1 MGFRKALS
9 ATVLATAMA
18 LVILLVAGCGGGGEG
33 GVGTGGDAGTKPATG
48 GKATA
53 AQAYSHCRA
62 EVEKLVSSGGMFS
75 QVVGR
80 NVDLEGKAETWDF
93 IVLGPEKEGT
103 SISEHHI
110 AWNRGKLET
119 GTYHADTLGYEGS
132 PEYSYLFYAIEE
144 GWLDSPRIAE
154 AYVKKYPEKGI
165 TETLDMRLRYYD
177 DPSLGIEGTV
187 WNVAWELSKTRAL
200 FDAASGEF
208 LGEET

>member
-1 MGFRKALS
+1 MRFRKALS
-9 ATVLATAMA
+9 ATALAAALA
-18 LVILLVAGCGGGGEG
+18 LVLLLIAGCGGGGEG
-33 GVGTGGDAGTKPATG
+33 GGATGGDAATKPAVG

-53 AQAYSHCRA
+53 AQAYSDCRA
-62 EVEKLVSSGGMFS
+62 EVEKLVSSGGRLS

-80 NVDLEGKAETWDF
+80 NVDLEGKAESWEF

-119 GTYHADTLGYEGS
+119 GLYQAETLGYEGS
-132 PEYSYLFYAIEE
+132 PRYSYLFHAIEE

-154 AYVKKYPEKGI
+154 AYVKRYPDKGI
-165 TETLDMRLRYYD
+165 TETLDMRLQYYD

-187 WNVAWELSKTRAL
+187 WNVVWELNKTRAL

-208 LGEET
+208 LGEVT

>member
-9 ATVLATAMA
+9 ATVLATAIA
-18 LVILLVAGCGGGGEG
+18 LVILVMAGCGGGGEG
-33 GVGTGGDAGTKPATG
+33 GIGAGGDAGTGPATG

-80 NVDLEGKAETWDF
+80 NVDLEGEAETWEF
-93 IVLGPEKEGT
+93 MVLGPEKEDT
-103 SISEHHI
+103 SVIEHHVI
-110 AWNRGKLET
+110 WNRGKLEA
-119 GTYHADTLGYEGS
+119 GTYHAYPEGYEGT
-132 PEYSYLFYAIEE
+132 PEYSYLFHAIEE

-165 TETLDMRLRYYD
+165 TETLDMRLQYYD

-187 WNVAWELSKTRAL
+187 WSVVWELHKNRAL
-200 FDAASGEF
+200 FDATSGEF
-208 LGEET
+208 LGEEK